1 MKRINIPSSD
11 ESNSIQYYGTNY
23 SSNISLYAFFYNEM
37 NDIKNLFDDI
47 SKMLNDSSTSGGES
61 T

>member
-11 ESNSIQYYGTNY
+11 EINSIQYCGTNY
-23 SSNISLYAFFYNEM
+23 SYNSSLYNFFSNELSDINTLFENISTFLSN
-37 NDIKNLFDDI
+37 
-47 SKMLNDSSTSGGES
+47 SSTSGGES